1 MFEKFKEFK
10 NNIKT
15 IKDLQS
21 KLGDVDM
28 SNPESMLKSM
38 GIDID
43 DINNHFEQTEFID
56 RKVPL

>member
-1 MFEKFKEFK
+1 MFEKIKEFK

-21 KLGDVDM
+21 KMGDVDM

-43 DINNHFEQTEFID
+43 DINNHTFCQH
-56 RKVPL
+56 RYVKVF